1 MIIFYKKTTGRIVG
15 TIEGRL
21 HGKEDLKMWI
31 GSREDND
38 RLVIIWTKNKK
49 GFFEPDVEDKAFKNI
64 LIELDK
70 KKLNIYDFVVDTN
83 TATLIRKGKNE

>member
-1 MIIFYKKTTGRIVG
+1 MIIFYNKKTGKIVG

-31 GSREDND
+31 GSREDSD
-38 RLVIIWTKNKK
+38 RLVVVWTKNKK
-49 GFFEPDVEDKAFKNI
+49 GFFEPSVKNKAFKNI

-83 TATLIRKGKNE
+83 TARLTRRGKNE